1 MGQAW
6 FYSIVEIS
14 MDNRRF
20 ITGFGFVA
28 LLLASCVSDPQLQDQ
43 NALLNRELKH
53 SRVELQQA
61 QEKIKSLDAQ
71 LVQLTQ
77 TQKDCNE
84 KQTDLE
90 AKNAYL
96 KNINLQLSQNV
107 ERLNS
112 DLKKKKSVIKLQDK
126 VIRLLDDTKKTIS
139 TSLKDEIVAQNI
151 EIVETEDT
159 LKVVFIDKILFDSGS
174 AEINEK
180 GKQLLLVVAESVR
193 AHKDECILVEGHT
206 DNRPLGPTLKE
217 KFPSNWELSVARAAA
232 VVRFLQKEGRL
243 QPERLSAHGYSFYRP
258 VASNKNKKGRRQN
271 RRIEIILDPSSK

>member
-1 MGQAW
+1 
-6 FYSIVEIS
+6 
-14 MDNRRF
+14 MDDSRF
-20 ITGFGFVA
+20 ITVLSLA
-28 LLLASCVSDPQLQDQ
+28 VLLLASCASDPQLQDQ
-43 NALLNRELKH
+43 NALLNRELQH
-53 SRVELQQA
+53 VRVELYEA

-71 LVQLTQ
+71 LVKLAQD
-77 TQKDCNE
+77 QKDCNE
-84 KQTDLE
+84 SLNDLK
-90 AKNAYL
+90 AKNTYL

-107 ERLNS
+107 ERLNT

-139 TSLKDEIVAQNI
+139 TSLKDEIAAQNI

-159 LKVVFIDKILFDSGS
+159 LKVVFVDKILFDSGS

-180 GKQLLLVVAESVR
+180 GKQLLLVVAESIR
-193 AHKDECILVEGHT
+193 AHKDESILVEGHT

-258 VASNKNKKGRRQN
+258 VASNKNKEGRRQN
-271 RRIEIILDPSSK
+271 RRIEIILDPSSR